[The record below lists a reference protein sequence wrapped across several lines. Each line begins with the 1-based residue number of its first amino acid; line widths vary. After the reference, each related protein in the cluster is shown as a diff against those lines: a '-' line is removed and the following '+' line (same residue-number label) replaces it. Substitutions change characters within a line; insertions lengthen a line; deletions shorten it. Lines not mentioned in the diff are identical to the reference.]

1 MDFQVWAY
9 GHKWQVR
16 FIRLKVQ
23 NTKYKT
29 DTRIIMCGRSSYK
42 LLCFKMIHLG
52 PIQMQESDMNSISL
66 AEWLGYVT

>member
-1 MDFQVWAY
+1 MATNGKSDSLDSKY
-9 GHKWQVR
+9 E
-16 FIRLKVQ
+16 

-29 DTRIIMCGRSSYK
+29 DTRIIMCGRSSYN

-66 AEWLGYVT
+66 AE